1 MWKFCYRVARRM
13 KDEVVDG
20 VEIKNRDDLCLGLLY
35 LVSDKRTVR
44 DSVVV
49 RCSTIRCHAMRR
61 RNVRCVVY

>member
-1 MWKFCYRVARRM
+1 M
-13 KDEVVDG
+13 VDG

-49 RCSTIRCHAMRR
+49 RCSMIRCHAMRR